1 MKETTFRSGKEYMSK
16 LKTIIVITFILVSM
30 SAYALMSPT
39 IQKRGRWVSLSSSLV
54 VDAII
59 DDKAE
64 KVCLPK
70 LVWKEEV
77 DKVQLEKIIKEGLVS
92 QEAVFNLYH
101 DGLGR
106 PKKENGYY
114 YASDVFLK
122 DLDMTYTGYLRKNG
136 FKVHP
141 FFKICN
147 DTGGVMSAIKE
158 IEINRKS
165 DIVTRLKHYLTVASR
180 EELEKQKKTEL
191 EM

>member
-1 MKETTFRSGKEYMSK
+1 MSK
-16 LKTIIVITFILVSM
+16 LKTLMIVFFIMMSL
-30 SAYALMSPT
+30 SAYALMPPT

-59 DDKAE
+59 DEKSE

-77 DKVQLEKIIKEGLVS
+77 DKEQLEKTIREGLVS

-114 YASDVFLK
+114 YASDVLLK

-136 FKVHP
+136 FKFYVSSTP
-141 FFKICN
+141 SYDDPEF
-147 DTGGVMSAIKE
+147 M
-158 IEINRKS
+158 
-165 DIVTRLKHYLTVASR
+165 
-180 EELEKQKKTEL
+180 
-191 EM
+191 